1 MPTYT
6 FTARDQTGRAQR
18 GTWAAGSASELAT
31 RLRQKGWLV
40 LAIQPSAILAPRTFG
55 DALRPASWLGIR
67 SVDVELSLQQLA
79 VMLRSGLTLLN
90 SLSHVADTA
99 ERLRLKQAYLRVIQR
114 VQDGSSFADALAGH
128 SCFNNLTV
136 QLVRVGEQTGNL
148 EVVLVRAAEAMERRR
163 TLIQQVVTALT
174 YPGIVLVAALGVT
187 TFMLVGV
194 IPKLKLFVSA
204 LGRQL
209 PPSTQIL
216 IDLSTWL
223 QLHGVVLGTTLFLLP
238 LGGYLLHSVP
248 GARYQMD
255 GWMLRLPL
263 FGKVIQ
269 VAATALFAR
278 ALALLL
284 GSGVT
289 VLDAL
294 RTMELLGRNRFLN
307 HIVATARQRVF
318 AGGALAPT
326 LDTPHGFMP
335 MLSRMVAVGESA
347 GTLDVVL
354 DEIACFYEQQLQVL
368 IRRLS
373 ALVEPAIILFVGGIV
388 GYVYIAF
395 FLALYSGAGPARH

>member
-6 FTARDQTGRAQR
+6 FTARDQIGRAQR
-18 GTWAAGSASELAT
+18 GTRAAGSASELAT

-40 LAIQPSAILAPRTFG
+40 LAIQPSAIVAPRSFG
-55 DALRPASWLGIR
+55 EALRPAAWLGIR

-114 VQDGSSFADALAGH
+114 VQDGSSFADALAEH
-128 SCFNNLTV
+128 SCFNNLTI
-136 QLVRVGEQTGNL
+136 QLARVGEQTGNL

-163 TLIQQVVTALT
+163 TLIQQVVAALT

-216 IDLSTWL
+216 IDISTWL
-223 QLHGVVLGTTLFLLP
+223 QLHGVALFTMLFLLP

-248 GARYQMD
+248 AARYQID
-255 GWMLRLPL
+255 GWILRLPL

-294 RTMELLGRNRFLN
+294 RTMEQLGRNRFLN
-307 HIVATARQRVF
+307 HIVAKARQRVF

-347 GTLDVVL
+347 GTLDAVL
-354 DEIACFYEQQLQVL
+354 DEIARFYEQQLQVL

-395 FLALYSGAGPARH
+395 FLALYSGAGPARR